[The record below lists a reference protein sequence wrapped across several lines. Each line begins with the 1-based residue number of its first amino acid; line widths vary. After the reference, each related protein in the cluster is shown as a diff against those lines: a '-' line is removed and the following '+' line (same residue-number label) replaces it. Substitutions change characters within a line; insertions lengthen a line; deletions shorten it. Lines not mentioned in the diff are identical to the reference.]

1 MDQNMRFEA
10 PKDLNGIVEIQG
22 RDRKYNF
29 KRGQLKSLVAK
40 LSEAY
45 AKSTGDMDAMNAV
58 FDDFLAFTKISDPL
72 LVKNLRANTTDIV
85 DRLYAADPSIAN
97 ATMPTTL
104 RGFYM
109 LRHRELLRAWH
120 EEADQEN

>member
-10 PKDLNGIVEIQG
+10 PKDLNGIIVIQG
-22 RDRKYNF
+22 RDREYRF
-29 KRGQLKSLVAK
+29 KRGQVKSLIAK

-45 AKSTGDMDAMNAV
+45 AKSVGDMDAMNAV
-58 FDDFLAFTKISDPL
+58 FDDFLTFTKILDPL
-72 LVKNLRANTTDIV
+72 AAKNLRANTTDIV
-85 DRLYAADPSIAN
+85 ERLYAEDPSIAS
-97 ATMPTTL
+97 ATMPATL

>member
-10 PKDLNGIVEIQG
+10 PKDLSGIMVIQG
-22 RDRKYNF
+22 RDREYHF
-29 KRGQLKSLVAK
+29 KRGQVKSLLAK

-45 AKSTGDMDAMNAV
+45 AKSAGDMDAMNAV

-85 DRLYAADPSIAN
+85 DRLYAEDPSIAN
-97 ATMPTTL
+97 ATMPATL